1 MTAMSLI
8 VQAKRRAAYLISDCA
23 WTDRAGRLTHI
34 SGKIIQMAR
43 FPAAIGVQ
51 GNVSLPALG
60 AEIHRV
66 DSRNIARLVQILP
79 DCLRRAIAATYEI
92 HPETP
97 AGTVTAM
104 LKVAAWSARLAKPVG
119 YVLTSDPALATAMGG
134 TDWTVHGSTSS
145 LSAAECPTVLFPTL
159 TACEDPAQFD
169 PLEQAFD
176 LVAHERRTPQLVMSP
191 GADVGANY
199 RIGGS
204 AQVTEVTK
212 RGVKV
217 WGVGSFPD
225 MVGLPIDPSWPEPQ

>member
-23 WTDRAGRLTHI
+23 WTDTAGRLTHVE
-34 SGKIIQMAR
+34 GKIIQMAR

-60 AEIHRV
+60 AEIHRI
-66 DSRNIARLVQILP
+66 DPRNIARLVQILP

-92 HPETP
+92 HPGTP

-104 LKVAAWSARLAKPVG
+104 IRVAAWSARLAKPVG
-119 YVLTSDPALATAMGG
+119 YVLTSDPALAAAMGG
-134 TDWTVHGSTSS
+134 AEWTVHGATSS
-145 LSAAECPTVLFPTL
+145 LSAADCPTGLFPTL
-159 TACEDPAQFD
+159 TACEDPTQFD
-169 PLEQAFD
+169 PMEQAFD

-191 GADVGANY
+191 GADVSAAY
-199 RIGGS
+199 RIGGA
-204 AQVTEVTK
+204 AQVTEVTR

-225 MVGLPIDPSWPEPQ
+225 VVGLPIDPTRPEPE